1 MIAPGA
7 DLKIYM
13 ATRPIDFRC
22 GHDGLAA
29 KVQEML
35 RLDHP
40 RRIATREVRREVREA
55 AARSVSL
62 AAGRRGDRARH
73 PGRGAG
79 ESRGCDPGPIAEC
92 AGSKTPIAIA
102 AACRPICLGWNGSSS
117 LRARSVRA
125 VAIAIQYVVIV
136 TRHSAVIRLRTKPIK
151 ARFNLTLL
159 FKVTGR
165 N

>member
-1 MIAPGA
+1 M
-7 DLKIYM
+7 M
-13 ATRPIDFRC
+13 
-22 GHDGLAA
+22 GL
-29 KVQEML
+29 
-35 RLDHP
+35 P
-40 RRIATREVRREVREA
+40 RRCRRCFVSIILGELRREKFGAKSEKLRPDQYHLPLEDVEIAQGILDAAQERAEA
-55 AARSVSL
+55 VIQGRSRS
-62 AAGRRGDRARH
+62 APDQT
-73 PGRGAG
+73 
-79 ESRGCDPGPIAEC
+79 S
-92 AGSKTPIAIA
+92 IAIA

-159 FKVTGR
+159 FKVTRR